1 MKRRQEMKA
10 VALALMAAAF
20 ALPSVAETAAVFEN
34 PVIATDWPS
43 FDGGKPKRFERR
55 FKAAE
60 LVRRHPGTCT
70 DLWGNPLD
78 VAVWPEGTLVYRMRR
93 GDCCLGVKEAS
104 CKFHAQM
111 EPRCFWA

>member
-1 MKRRQEMKA
+1 MKRRQEKKA

-34 PVIATDWPS
+34 PVIATDWPA
-43 FDGGKPKRFERR
+43 FDSGKPKRFERR

-60 LVRRHPGTCT
+60 LVRRHPDACT

-93 GDCCLGVKEAS
+93 GDCCLGVKQAS
-104 CKFHAQM
+104 CKFHAQK
-111 EPRCFWA
+111 EP